1 MMSSRKRSKSAPTRP
16 NGFFQFYR
24 QIYDSHAFR
33 SLSCIERVALLHLMY
48 HYIPD
53 RSEDI
58 FMSNRRLA
66 KEIGINKDT
75 AGRALKRLEQVGLI
89 RVVDES
95 DWYRGRA
102 RSYRLTFMAYQGRQ
116 PTDEWAA
123 FQNQGQAYSD
133 NVTPITGQLRSIRTV
148 SGSK

>member
-1 MMSSRKRSKSAPTRP
+1 MSSRKRSKSVPTRP
-16 NGFFQFYR
+16 NGYFNFHR
-24 QIYDSHAFR
+24 QIYDSEAFQ
-33 SLSCIERVALLHLMY
+33 SLSCIERAALLHLMY

-58 FMSNRRLA
+58 PMSNRRLA
-66 KEIGINKDT
+66 KDIGINKDT

-89 RVVDES
+89 RMVDES
-95 DWYRGRA
+95 DWYRGAA
-102 RSYRLTFMAYQGRQ
+102 RSYRLTFMLYQGRQ

-123 FQNQGQAYSD
+123 FQNQGQTYSD
-133 NVTPITGQLRSIRTV
+133 KVPPITGQLRSVRTV